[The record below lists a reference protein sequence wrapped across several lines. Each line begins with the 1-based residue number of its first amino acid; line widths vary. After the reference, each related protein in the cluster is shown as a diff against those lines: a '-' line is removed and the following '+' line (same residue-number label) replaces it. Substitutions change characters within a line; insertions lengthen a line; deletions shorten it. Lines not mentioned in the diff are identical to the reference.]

1 MEAKIDI
8 HEYDKRLDS
17 AIRRVEA
24 AKDISDANKADLMA
38 FQRYLFAKGLTAG
51 RIAKYLNHL
60 SGISRLIGKGFREA
74 NKDDIIGLVRSIES
88 RPYSAWTKH
97 DYRVVIKRFYQ
108 WIRNCDEDSKEYPP
122 EVKWVKTTMCNGNH
136 KLPEELW
143 SEEEVRKL
151 VEAAD
156 HPRNKALIFMLY
168 ESGCRVG
175 EISSLRIRCIRFDN
189 YGAVITVSG
198 KTGMRRVRLVS
209 SVPALSA
216 WLDIHPGRNDTDSP
230 VWTGIGTKSRNKII
244 DYRTISAVLKNAAI
258 KSGVR
263 KKANPHIFRHSRA
276 TFLANHITEAQLK
289 EMFGWTQGSNMAA
302 IYVHMS
308 GRDTDNAILKLN
320 GLGGDERKNEE
331 SMLKPVKCPRCEFV
345 NGATSKFC
353 NRCAAPLDIQ
363 TALSIE
369 EKTNGLAQSFAH
381 AISGGAN
388 GLAAVVKNPETLNR
402 EDMERLA
409 RMLMTYLKS
418 TEIDIIPSRT
428 S

>member
-8 HEYDKRLDS
+8 HGYDKRLDS

-24 AKDISDANKADLMA
+24 SGAISDANKADIME

-60 SGISRLIGKGFREA
+60 GKISRLLDKGFRDA

-108 WIRNCDEDSKEYPP
+108 WVRNCDEDSKEYPP
-122 EVKWVKTTMCNGNH
+122 EVKWVKTTVCNGNH

-143 SEEEVRKL
+143 SEDEVRKL
-151 VEAAD
+151 IDAAD
-156 HPRNKALIFMLY
+156 HPRNKALIFVLY

-175 EISSLRIRCIRFDN
+175 EIASRRIKHIQFDK
-189 YGAVITVSG
+189 YGAVMIVDG
-198 KTGMRRVRLVS
+198 KTGMRRIRLVS
-209 SVPALSA
+209 SVPTLSA
-216 WLDIHPGRNDTDSP
+216 WLNIHPGRNDTDSP
-230 VWTGIGTKSRNKII
+230 LWTGIGTRNMNRII
-244 DYRTISAVLKNAAI
+244 DYRTISDMLKKAAI
-258 KSGVR
+258 KSGIR

-276 TFLANHITEAQLK
+276 TFLASHLTEAQLK

-320 GLGGDERKNEE
+320 GLGSDERKNEE

-353 NRCAAPLDIQ
+353 NRCAAPLNIQ

-369 EKTNGLAQSFAH
+369 EKTNGLAQSFAE
-381 AISGGAN
+381 AMGKGAGITEVARRPD
-388 GLAAVVKNPETLNR
+388 GLSQ
-402 EDMERLA
+402 EDLERLA
-409 RMLMTYLKS
+409 KMVVGYMKR
-418 TEIDIIPSRT
+418 
-428 S
+428 